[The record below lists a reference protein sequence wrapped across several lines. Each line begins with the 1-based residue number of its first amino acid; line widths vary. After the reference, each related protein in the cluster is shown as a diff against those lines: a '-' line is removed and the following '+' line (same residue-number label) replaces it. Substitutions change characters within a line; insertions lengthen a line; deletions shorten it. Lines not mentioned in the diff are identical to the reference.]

1 MPVGLIGTK
10 VGMTQV
16 YDDNGI
22 VSPVT
27 VLKLGP
33 CPVLQIK
40 GTDKQP
46 NQRKAD
52 KYHALQ
58 LGFEEKVRDKATKPE
73 RGHVSGSMASKRRTA
88 GGDPL
93 RPKAD
98 VEPPRVIREFRLA
111 EASTHSV
118 GTVLTVD
125 GVFKEIKA
133 VDVIAKRK
141 GRGFAGVI
149 KRHNFGGMPAAHGA
163 KKVHRQA
170 GGTGSLASN
179 RGSGR
184 MKKGKKMAGH
194 MGAVRC
200 TTQNLQVIKT
210 DSDRGL
216 IMIKGAV
223 PGSAGGWVTIKD
235 AVKKPV
241 PDTVIRPAALKSD
254 KVAAHR
260 AAEAAAEAAAAAEAE
275 HEAAMVADRVAA
287 EEASTLAGDAPQPKG
302 E

>member
-184 MKKGKKMAGH
+184 MKKGKKMAGRY
-194 MGAVRC
+194 GAGQVTVR
-200 TTQNLQVIKT
+200 NLVVVK
-210 DSDRGL
+210 L
-216 IMIKGAV
+216 IPEENLMLVRGAV
-223 PGSAGGWVTIKD
+223 PGPNGG
-235 AVKKPV
+235 
-241 PDTVIRPAALKSD
+241 TVIVRPTNK
-254 KVAAHR
+254 K
-260 AAEAAAEAAAAAEAE
+260 
-275 HEAAMVADRVAA
+275 
-287 EEASTLAGDAPQPKG
+287 
-302 E
+302 